1 VGTRF
6 IATKECIAHDN
17 YKATIMETK
26 ETGTG
31 LVDLGR
37 FRIRALATPLV
48 KKMMNGEEVT
58 DRAFAD
64 EAIEQSWLK
73 GDLDAGV
80 LPSGEVAGLISG
92 IPAVREVIE
101 EMVS

>member
-1 VGTRF
+1 
-6 IATKECIAHDN
+6 
-17 YKATIMETK
+17 
-26 ETGTG
+26 
-31 LVDLGR
+31 
-37 FRIRALATPLV
+37 
-48 KKMMNGEEVT
+48 MMNGEEVT

-64 EAIEQSWLK
+64 EATEQSWLK
-73 GDLDAGV
+73 GDLDPGV